1 LKDPDTIWSKAWRL
15 ADDPADEPAEEEE
28 EKFFIFLFTFFNT
41 A

>member
-28 EKFFIFLFTFFNT
+28 TIFIFLFSYLDT